1 MQFIYNTLKEH
12 TIILFYT
19 INISLIMVFI
29 ITKAHKEI
37 LAVGAKSLHSLP
49 LV

>member
-12 TIILFYT
+12 TIIPFYV
-19 INISLIMVFI
+19 INISLITVFN
-29 ITKAHKEI
+29 ITKTHKEI
-37 LAVGAKSLHSLP
+37 LTVGAKSLQSLP